1 MTTSRVGWPD
11 DSSTGRDDS
20 FDPLV
25 VDDEVDTAADA
36 PADTAFEAFF
46 RRTYADTVRT
56 LVRSGVDPESAA
68 DCAQEAYV
76 KAYTRW
82 WRLRR
87 YDDPSAWVRKVAT
100 NRAIDLFRK
109 RGRHHKALPALTAEA
124 EAKAAVPAEEPDSMT
139 EYAALLPEQQRRVV
153 ELCYGR
159 DLTAEQAAAEM
170 GISAGAVRFHLSRAR
185 TRLRPAVDADRRDEE
200 VS

>member
-1 MTTSRVGWPD
+1 MTTRVGTSD
-11 DSSTGRDDS
+11 
-20 FDPLV
+20 
-25 VDDEVDTAADA
+25 ADVA
-36 PADTAFEAFF
+36 YEAFF
-46 RRTYADTVRT
+46 RRTYADTVRH
-56 LVRSGVDPESAA
+56 LVLTGLDPETAA

-76 KAYTRW
+76 RAYTRW

-87 YDDPSAWVRKVAT
+87 YDDPAAWVRRVAT

-109 RGRHHKALPALTAEA
+109 RGRADKALPVL
-124 EAKAAVPAEEPDSMT
+124 AADAVNRDDTQADAGAIDELS
-139 EYAALLPEQQRRVV
+139 ALLPDQQCRAI
-153 ELCYGR
+153 ELCYGQ

-185 TRLRPAVDADRRDEE
+185 ANLRPAVEAGRRDEE